1 MNEIEECIKAIK
13 RNRDWEAKFMLL
25 EEMMRDERKEGER
38 ESLER
43 VNKLNQ
49 LLAAQNRIDD
59 IVKSASDSDYQQ
71 KLFKEF
77 KL

>member
-1 MNEIEECIKAIK
+1 MVLAPHE
-13 RNRDWEAKFMLL
+13 WYHS
-25 EEMMRDERKEGER
+25 EMEEGER

-43 VNKLNQ
+43 VNKLIQ
-49 LLAAQNRIDD
+49 LLAAQNRMDD

-77 KL
+77 NL

>member
-1 MNEIEECIKAIK
+1 
-13 RNRDWEAKFMLL
+13 MLP
-25 EEMMRDERKEGER
+25 EEMMQDERKEGEE

-43 VNKLNQ
+43 VNKLNR

-59 IVKSASDSDYQQ
+59 IVKLASDSDYQQ

>member
-1 MNEIEECIKAIK
+1 
-13 RNRDWEAKFMLL
+13 MLL
-25 EEMMRDERKEGER
+25 REMMRDERKEGER

-43 VNKLNQ
+43 VNKLIQ

-77 KL
+77 NL